1 MGSRKNVWQQKTKI
15 ITVKIFRS
23 FGFAWQGLKI
33 CFTSETNFR
42 IHVLLGSIAIVLGIV
57 FGMSATEWMAVILCI
72 SFVMAM
78 EMLNTAAEKLC
89 DVVHKGT
96 HPGIKAVK
104 DIAAGGVLIAAAGSL
119 ITGLIIFLPKIIA
132 YLKSI

>member
-1 MGSRKNVWQQKTKI
+1 M
-15 ITVKIFRS
+15 KIFRS

-33 CFTSETNFR
+33 CFTAETNFR
-42 IHVLLGSIAIVLGIV
+42 IHVLFGSIAILLGIV
-57 FGMSATEWMAVILCI
+57 LGMSATEWMAVILCI
-72 SFVMAM
+72 AFVMAM

-89 DVVHKGT
+89 DVVYKET